1 LPTDE
6 PKEETKMIAFEFPGL
21 SMPEA
26 EEVIAALWCCFEEYD
41 VPSPAMTFKFHGG
54 ARASVLVHI
63 KDAAVAKVV
72 ARFLSDW
79 KHSNG
84 AIPIASRQSILWQ
97 PEWVSVAGSALNTRH

>member
-1 LPTDE
+1 
-6 PKEETKMIAFEFPGL
+6 MIAFEFPGL

-54 ARASVLVHI
+54 ARASVRMHI
-63 KDAAVAKVV
+63 EDTAVAKVV

-79 KHSNG
+79 KFARHNND
-84 AIPIASRQSILWQ
+84 AVPIASRQSMVWQ
-97 PEWVSVAGSALNTRH
+97 PEWVFLAGSALNTIH

>member
-1 LPTDE
+1 M
-6 PKEETKMIAFEFPGL
+6 EETKMIAFEFRGL

-54 ARASVLVHI
+54 ERASVRMRI
-63 KDAAVAKVV
+63 ESADVAKVV

-79 KHSNG
+79 KVARHSNG
-84 AIPIASRQSILWQ
+84 PIPIAGRQSIPWQ